1 MGELGKEGDYLG
13 WFVSCGE
20 GGKVV
25 IEISR
30 GFSGNSSWRTQC
42 HNSSEMVTF
51 RFRRSSSSRIFI
63 GFQGSFH
70 IYVFDFD
77 GRGIKIA
84 LYLSK
89 VVRENNFG
97 PLFS

>member
-1 MGELGKEGDYLG
+1 
-13 WFVSCGE
+13 
-20 GGKVV
+20 
-25 IEISR
+25 
-30 GFSGNSSWRTQC
+30 
-42 HNSSEMVTF
+42 MVTF

-89 VVRENNFG
+89 VARENNFG